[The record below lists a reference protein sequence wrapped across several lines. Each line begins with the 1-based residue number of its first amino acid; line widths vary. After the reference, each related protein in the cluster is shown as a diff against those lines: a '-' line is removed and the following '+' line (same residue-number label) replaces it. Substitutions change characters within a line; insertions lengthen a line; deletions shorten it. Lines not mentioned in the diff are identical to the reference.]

1 MSTSHEPDLVAQRA
15 ALCASLASI
24 GEFRPGTLQSRYRQ
38 CGKPTCHC
46 AREGDPGHGPKWVLT
61 RTVGGK
67 RRNFS
72 IPDEAVEA
80 TREQVAEYHR
90 FRALTRELIEV
101 SEQLCGARL
110 TADPRPARPG
120 KRGRWR
126 LPSRRNSKPKQN
138 V

>member
-1 MSTSHEPDLVAQRA
+1 MSTSHHPDLVAQRA
-15 ALCASLASI
+15 ALCESLASI
-24 GEFRPGTLQSRYRQ
+24 GEFRPGALQSRYRT

-46 AREGDPGHGPKWVLT
+46 ARDGDPGHGPKWVLT

-72 IPDEAVEA
+72 IPDEAVET
-80 TREQVAEYHR
+80 TREQIAEYHR
-90 FRALTRELIEV
+90 FQALTRELVEV

-110 TADPRPARPG
+110 EANRHPDNPG

-126 LPSRRNSKPKQN
+126 LPSRRKSQPKRN

>member
-1 MSTSHEPDLVAQRA
+1 MSPSQDSNPAEQRA
-15 ALCASLASI
+15 ALCAALSSI
-24 GEFRPGTLQSRYRQ
+24 GEFRPGALQSRYRK

-80 TREQVAEYHR
+80 TRAQIAEFHR
-90 FRALTRELIEV
+90 FQRLTRELIEA
-101 SEQLCGARL
+101 SERSCAARL
-110 TADPRPARPG
+110 EPDRGLGGPG
-120 KRGRWR
+120 KRGRSTSPPR
-126 LPSRRNSKPKQN
+126 RRSRPKRSG
-138 V
+138 

>member
-1 MSTSHEPDLVAQRA
+1 MSTSHHPDLVAQRA
-15 ALCASLASI
+15 ALCAALASI
-24 GEFRPGTLQSRYRQ
+24 GEFRPGALQSRYRQ

-46 AREGDPGHGPKWVLT
+46 AHEDDPGHGPKWVLT

-72 IPDEAVEA
+72 IPDDAVEA

-90 FRALTRELIEV
+90 FQALVRELVEV
-101 SEQLCGARL
+101 SEQLCGAQL
-110 TADPRPARPG
+110 ADAPGPARPE

-126 LPSRRNSKPKQN
+126 TPSRRTSRPKRH

>member
-1 MSTSHEPDLVAQRA
+1 MPSSQDSSLVDQRDALRA
-15 ALCASLASI
+15 ALSSL
-24 GEFRPGTLQSRYRQ
+24 GDFRPGALQSRYRK

-80 TREQVAEYHR
+80 TQAQIAEFRR
-90 FRALTRELIEV
+90 FQRLTRQLIEV
-101 SEQLCGARL
+101 SERLCEARL
-110 TADPRPARPG
+110 EPRRNPDSPG
-120 KRGRWR
+120 KRGRST
-126 LPSRRNSKPKQN
+126 LPPQRKPKPKRT

>member
-1 MSTSHEPDLVAQRA
+1 MSTSHHPDLVAQRG

-24 GEFRPGTLQSRYRQ
+24 GDFRPGALQSRYRK

-46 AREGDPGHGPKWVLT
+46 ARADDPGHGPKWVLT

-80 TREQVAEYHR
+80 TQEQIAEFHR
-90 FRALTRELIEV
+90 FQALVRELVEV
-101 SEQLCGARL
+101 SEQLCGAQLRS
-110 TADPRPARPG
+110 APGPARPG
-120 KRGRWR
+120 KRGRWSA
-126 LPSRRNSKPKQN
+126 PSRRRSRAKRH

>member
-1 MSTSHEPDLVAQRA
+1 MPTSHHPDLHAQRA
-15 ALCASLASI
+15 ALCAALASI
-24 GEFRPGTLQSRYRQ
+24 GEFRPGALQSRYRQ

-80 TREQVAEYHR
+80 TREQVAEFHR
-90 FRALTRELIEV
+90 FQALVRELVEV
-101 SEQLCGARL
+101 SEQLCEAPLRSAPG
-110 TADPRPARPG
+110 PASPG

-126 LPSRRNSKPKQN
+126 TPSRQRSRPKRPA
-138 V
+138 